1 MMMVGSD
8 ALHQLREK
16 GPVDMRWANGGVR
29 IARETTESCNDNQR
43 NVILGFAL
51 ENVPHLRRR
60 LGDGTVSSID
70 VRAGDGWILLPGKTV
85 DCDWRGARN
94 FVSLEIDASLL
105 AVPANDAH
113 DGLLPIAA
121 GSDPLALQMLASI
134 VETDGDAPS
143 ARSFRETM
151 TAALAAHV
159 SRNHL
164 QANDSLASVVA
175 ATDQRI
181 AKAVHMIEEDVAK
194 PLPLP
199 RLASAA
205 SLSQFAFVRLF
216 KRIMGEPPHRF
227 QTSLRIAR
235 AKELLRNTSHA
246 IHEVGYRVGW
256 ENTSYFTQ
264 VFRRAV
270 GMTPG
275 QFRAMQ

>member
-1 MMMVGSD
+1 MVGSD
-8 ALHQLREK
+8 ALHQLRGK

-29 IARETTESCNDNQR
+29 IARETNERCNDNQQK
-43 NVILGFAL
+43 VILGFAL
-51 ENVPHLRRR
+51 EDVPHLRRR
-60 LGDGTVSSID
+60 LGDGTVSSVD
-70 VRAGDGWILLPGKTV
+70 VRAGDGWILLPGKHV
-85 DCDWRGARN
+85 DCEWRGARN
-94 FVSLEIDASLL
+94 FVSLEIDQSLITL
-105 AVPANDAH
+105 PANDTH
-113 DGLLPIAA
+113 DGVLPIAA
-121 GSDPLALQMLASI
+121 GTDPLALQMLASI
-134 VETDGDAPS
+134 VETEGNS
-143 ARSFRETM
+143 AGASTFRETM

-159 SRNHL
+159 SRHHL
-164 QANDSLASVVA
+164 QGSESLASSVA

-181 AKAVHMIEEDVAK
+181 AKAVHIIEEELSN

-227 QTSLRIAR
+227 QTSLRISR

-246 IHEVGYRVGW
+246 VGEIGYRVGW